1 MTSEILKPTVVAS
14 YEMEGNSVIIEVVR
28 SSSVENTTEEKSFF
42 FWSAV
47 HFLECLAS
55 ELNRFANLSCFVRL
69 HVRKTLHGCVVKI
82 SQFSGRSDHNT
93 RDKEYEI
100 IDFNSLALMQ
110 HDMVTFK
117 TDVIETYFME
127 LGKPTLA
134 EMFQTDT
141 LAMSE

>member
-1 MTSEILKPTVVAS
+1 
-14 YEMEGNSVIIEVVR
+14 
-28 SSSVENTTEEKSFF
+28 
-42 FWSAV
+42 
-47 HFLECLAS
+47 
-55 ELNRFANLSCFVRL
+55 
-69 HVRKTLHGCVVKI
+69 
-82 SQFSGRSDHNT
+82 
-93 RDKEYEI
+93 
-100 IDFNSLALMQ
+100 MQ